1 MYRLVARRS
10 HPVPFDRQPARTT
23 GRQAHANASA
33 ILVTSKVSGRAY
45 CSQASTGRIRSNW
58 LCSQW
63 RFERRPV
70 AFGTVE
76 WLVQHSWRL
85 LSHGLRRAQIQLNFT
100 TSEPVDETSPRIT
113 ALASLGPPV
122 LSRRDTSPTQRS
134 AARSAPAKAWAV
146 RPTVE
151 HWGTRLLL
159 EFHSPKSRRR
169 AGLRCA
175 MVSTKRLYGPLE
187 RCSFEQE
194 DTVLAV
200 DRRHWLHAHP
210 RHAPTPHISGA
221 TPDSA
226 MVNQFLVFVRPY
238 LCQKPL

>member
-1 MYRLVARRS
+1 M
-10 HPVPFDRQPARTT
+10 
-23 GRQAHANASA
+23 
-33 ILVTSKVSGRAY
+33 SGRAY
-45 CSQASTGRIRSNW
+45 CSQATTGRIRSNW

-100 TSEPVDETSPRIT
+100 TSEPCRRDFAQDHRVGKPR
-113 ALASLGPPV
+113 AASLEPP
-122 LSRRDTSPTQRS
+122 RHKPTQRS

-159 EFHSPKSRRR
+159 EFHSPDLAVEPPTTAVRDGEHEAPCRSAGTLLLRARR
-169 AGLRCA
+169 
-175 MVSTKRLYGPLE
+175 YGPGKWIEGTGYTHTPAMLQ
-187 RCSFEQE
+187 RLTSL
-194 DTVLAV
+194 VPLLI
-200 DRRHWLHAHP
+200 RR
-210 RHAPTPHISGA
+210 
-221 TPDSA
+221 
-226 MVNQFLVFVRPY
+226 
-238 LCQKPL
+238 